1 MSFTKAPRDTR
12 LTYVFDLDGVI
23 YRGTEPQPH
32 AQEVVQS
39 LRESGHFVRFFTNN
53 AAMSR
58 DDYVTKLTAMGI
70 PVSLDEIMTSSYATG
85 LYFAE
90 RGAIGKT
97 VYRIGEDGMARELT
111 AAGMH
116 VICADEEPDAK
127 IDFVVV
133 GLDRD
138 FNYRKLARAM
148 RAIRD
153 GAEFIAT
160 NRDATFPVESGDL
173 LPGGGSLVAALVTAV
188 GREPV
193 LIGKPETYAMQK
205 VLDQTGARPD
215 QTIVVGDRLDT
226 DIEAGNRIG
235 AWTVLVLTG
244 VTSREQAEAA
254 AGTLHRCQTRRR
266 RGNRAASGC

>member
-1 MSFTKAPRDTR
+1 
-12 LTYVFDLDGVI
+12 
-23 YRGTEPQPH
+23 
-32 AQEVVQS
+32 
-39 LRESGHFVRFFTNN
+39 
-53 AAMSR
+53 
-58 DDYVTKLTAMGI
+58 MGI
-70 PVSLDEIMTSSYATG
+70 PVSIDEIMTSSYATA

-97 VYRIGEDGMARELT
+97 VYRIGEEGMAREL
-111 AAGMH
+111 ASAGMR
-116 VICADEEPDAK
+116 VITDQEEPDAK

-138 FNYRKLARAM
+138 FHYRKLARAM
-148 RAIRD
+148 QAIMD

-160 NRDATFPVESGDL
+160 NRDATFPVESGEL

-188 GREPV
+188 GREPH
-193 LIGKPETYAMQK
+193 LIGKPESYALQK
-205 VLDQTGARPD
+205 ILDETQSTPD

-244 VTSREQAEAA
+244 VTSRKQGESAQGDLEPDVIIDTLAELA
-254 AGTLHRCQTRRR
+254 T
-266 RGNRAASGC
+266 